1 MVQVFQ
7 ATPGEPL
14 RPVPVLQVRSH
25 TLDGRP
31 VAEDPDEI
39 PFEVLFGLALR
50 ADRETVPGLGLGDV
64 APGLVGRALH
74 EARKSDLFTG
84 TDPEHWSP
92 LAGNPDF
99 AALGRHQSNVELSM
113 RILARTM
120 ETAGPGYAVRI
131 DQGTNNGWFTYHLN
145 DGLEAQGWSADVA
158 LSPDAFIAV
167 VPHHMNEIGLAY
179 EPRDLRQEPFG
190 FSPALELD
198 AEWGVVWRTYVGE
211 GTDVVDGALRTS
223 RANAFFGSITL
234 PARRGAAILVG
245 RIMLLASRGALRQRK
260 DPTSRQRLAEYMSA
274 DPTTARHC
282 PDVSDA
288 GRHESPVI
296 AVHGTM
302 SCAIPIAATLREV
315 LPQPASVLRFE
326 HDTWGPVVQNAQDL
340 TEALVGRVGA
350 RSATLVAHSRGGLV
364 ARHAAHLLRSRGV
377 DVRVISLGT
386 PYRGTPMIGAAEAGR
401 LGVQATLGVLRWVGG
416 PLVDVATR
424 LAGLALPRALPLG
437 IAVMQENSDY
447 LLLAESA
454 LGALD
459 ITAVG
464 GSLDSGSDSWSFADD
479 TLRQVF
485 TQEPNDRVVAQSSA
499 LAVGDPHRVTCDH
512 FSYLLDSDVRE
523 LLKQFGPSIPT
534 STLNW

>member
-1 MVQVFQ
+1 MVQAFQ

-14 RPVPVLQVRSH
+14 RRVSVLQVRGH
-25 TLDGRP
+25 VLDGRSA
-31 VAEDPDEI
+31 AEGPGEV
-39 PFEVLFGLALR
+39 PFEALLDPRSGGEIVSGLASG
-50 ADRETVPGLGLGDV
+50 EV
-64 APGLVGRALH
+64 APGLVERALR
-74 EARKSDLFTG
+74 EARQSDLFAG

-99 AALGRHQSNVELSM
+99 AALGRLQSNVERSM
-113 RILARTM
+113 RFLSGTA
-120 ETAGPGYAVRI
+120 EAAGPGYAVRI
-131 DQGTNNGWFTYHLN
+131 DPGTNNGWFTYHLN
-145 DGLEAQGWSADVA
+145 DGFEAQDWSADVA

-167 VPHHMNEIGLAY
+167 VPPDLNEITLAY
-179 EPRDLRQEPFG
+179 EPRDLMREPLG
-190 FSPALELD
+190 FSPALGTD
-198 AEWGVVWRTYVGE
+198 AEWGVVWRSYVGE

-223 RANAFFGSITL
+223 RTNGFFGRIVL

-245 RIMLLASRGALRQRK
+245 RIMLIVSRGALRQRT

-274 DPTTARHC
+274 DPTTTSQC

-302 SCAIPIAATLREV
+302 SCAIPIAATLREL

-326 HDTWGPVVQNAQDL
+326 HDTWGSVVQNAQDL

-350 RSATLVAHSRGGLV
+350 RSAILVAHSRGGLV
-364 ARHAAHLLRSRGV
+364 ARHAAHLLQGRGV
-377 DVRVISLGT
+377 DVRMISLGT

-416 PLVDVATR
+416 PLIDVATR
-424 LAGLALPRALPLG
+424 LAGLALPRTLPLG

-464 GSLDSGSDSWSFADD
+464 GSLDPGSDSWSFADD
-479 TLRQVF
+479 TLCQVF
-485 TQEPNDRVVAQSSA
+485 TQEPNDRVVAQASA
-499 LAVGDPHRVTCDH
+499 LAVGDPHRVACDH

-523 LLKQFGPSIPT
+523 LLKQSGPSTPT